1 MNTGG
6 TSTTYNK
13 ITTYDGI
20 SSTHTLYT
28 TVPSDG
34 ISQGQIYKFKYRAVN
49 SYGESDYSDEV
60 DGGISSFPATPSA
73 PTKLQSESGET
84 FITLQWA
91 QSANT
96 ELPVI
101 GYVLNMDDGYGGSYT
116 QVYNGKNYPNV
127 LKYTLTGLN
136 TGLTYKFTL

>member
-91 QSANT
+91 
-96 ELPVI
+96 
-101 GYVLNMDDGYGGSYT
+101 
-116 QVYNGKNYPNV
+116 
-127 LKYTLTGLN
+127 
-136 TGLTYKFTL
+136 